1 LLDLPLGGS
10 SGTQLLKST
19 DELMCIHIYDI
30 EAAKNAPRIVACES
44 ASRLGGKVG
53 MKLKSFVEMLIAAFP
68 THR

>member
-1 LLDLPLGGS
+1 
-10 SGTQLLKST
+10 
-19 DELMCIHIYDI
+19 MCIHIYDI